1 MTEENVKHWKEQ
13 LEFAKTIQNPERK
26 QEFLTLLQQQK
37 DEQLLECFTKQS
49 ARIKQLVKTVDEHTI
64 LLNKIT
70 DAIQVIQKQITT
82 INEFITEQKSKI
94 DQQKGA
100 VKLLKILKY
109 IVAAGGGAALLKILE
124 VL

>member
-70 DAIQVIQKQITT
+70 DAIQVIQKQITI

>member
-70 DAIQVIQKQITT
+70 DAIQTIQKQITI

>member
-13 LEFAKTIQNPERK
+13 LEFAKTIKDPERK

-70 DAIQVIQKQITT
+70 DAIQVIQKQITI

>member
-49 ARIKQLVKTVDEHTI
+49 SRIKQLVKTVDEHTT

-70 DAIQVIQKQITT
+70 DSIEAIQKNLIE
-82 INEFITEQKSKI
+82 INQFIINQKSLQ

-100 VKLLKILKY
+100 VKLLKFIKY
-109 IVAAGGGAALLKILE
+109 IVAAGGGAGLLKLIE

>member
-13 LEFAKTIQNPERK
+13 LEFAKTIKDPERK

-70 DAIQVIQKQITT
+70 DAIQTIQKQITI

>member
-49 ARIKQLVKTVDEHTI
+49 SRIKQLVKTVDEHTT

-70 DAIQVIQKQITT
+70 DAIQLIQKQITE
-82 INEFITEQKSKI
+82 INLFITDQKSKI

-100 VKLLKILKY
+100 IKLLKFIKY
-109 IVAAGGGAALLKILE
+109 IVAAGGGAGLLKLIEIL
-124 VL
+124 